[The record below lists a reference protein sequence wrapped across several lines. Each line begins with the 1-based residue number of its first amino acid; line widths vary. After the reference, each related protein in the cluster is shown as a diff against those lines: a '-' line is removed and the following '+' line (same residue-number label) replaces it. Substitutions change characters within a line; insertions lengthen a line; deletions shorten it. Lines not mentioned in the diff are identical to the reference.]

1 MSSWVKGIPPGPHHL
16 PTRCHHT
23 HCTTL
28 SYSAHHH
35 LHRHSLTHSKHT
47 LIPKVQLPV
56 QYTLHYTATRQ
67 FHSQPTTLCSHPQ
80 ARLYV
85 RHTLPLRQA
94 RTAMV
99 DKQSE
104 AAVVVDDNFT
114 PMGLVFVE
122 DIEAELVKQQLLLEP
137 DNNFGRPS

>member
-1 MSSWVKGIPPGPHHL
+1 MDAQPAVAERPGHAAWPIPPAKTLPPNTLHHSS
-16 PTRCHHT
+16 
-23 HCTTL
+23 
-28 SYSAHHH
+28 SYASPPP
-35 LHRHSLTHSKHT
+35 RLTHFLHT
-47 LIPKVQLPV
+47 PL
-56 QYTLHYTATRQ
+56 
-67 FHSQPTTLCSHPQ
+67 Q